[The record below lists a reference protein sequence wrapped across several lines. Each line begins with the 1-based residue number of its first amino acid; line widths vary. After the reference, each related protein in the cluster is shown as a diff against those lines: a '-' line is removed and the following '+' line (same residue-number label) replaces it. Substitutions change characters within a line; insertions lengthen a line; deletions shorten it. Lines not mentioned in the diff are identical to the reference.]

1 MPQTTAVKAKEYL
14 SRDALS
20 HIDMLEAIDRGS
32 ADILYAEH
40 GGVILIERESRSCMI
55 SVDEISI
62 CEELPSLGSYPQ
74 YAAHQRDAAAYI
86 TQGRSFPH
94 SLTVCQAAGTRTVRN
109 ENELIALDFA
119 QQFEQAAMNVE
130 GIGDQFA
137 TDALV

>member
-32 ADILYAEH
+32 ADILYAER

-74 YAAHQRDAAAYI
+74 L
-86 TQGRSFPH
+86 
-94 SLTVCQAAGTRTVRN
+94 SLIHISEPTRH
-109 ENELIALDFA
+109 
-119 QQFEQAAMNVE
+119 
-130 GIGDQFA
+130 
-137 TDALV
+137 